1 MLDNNDSKFNDSLKK
16 LIFKKEEKKDKE
28 EQKDK
33 EEKQNLLEDSE
44 KKEPIEKI
52 NKSIEVN
59 SNINFNIDYDVSKE
73 FQDSLIPDK
82 INFTEYQST
91 SNNETSK
98 IQNKPQYL

>member
-1 MLDNNDSKFNDSLKK
+1 MEKK
-16 LIFKKEEKKDKE
+16 AVLLRVKIDKQEKKELSEKH
-28 EQKDK
+28 
-33 EEKQNLLEDSE
+33 NLLEDSE
-44 KKEPIEKI
+44 RKDSVKKKDKP
-52 NKSIEVN
+52 IEVN

-98 IQNKPQYL
+98 VQNKPQFDH